1 MRIKKDRIVTLKLP
15 RLMVGQI
22 IDGLRER
29 QKVWMYTAEFMETG
43 NTEEPCIIEECSDAD
58 EARNIAAYYEE
69 IITSIDKQ
77 LDKLDSKNLGEHTH

>member
-1 MRIKKDRIVTLKLP
+1 MDQEITLKLP

-29 QKVWMYTAEFMETG
+29 QKVWLYTAEFMDTG
-43 NTEEPCIIEECSDAD
+43 CTKEPCIIEECSNSQ

-69 IITSIDKQ
+69 IINCIKKQ
-77 LDKLDSKNLGEHTH
+77 LSKWDKKNSIT

>member
-29 QKVWMYTAEFMETG
+29 QKVWLYTAEFMDTG
-43 NTEEPCIIEECSDAD
+43 ETEEPCIIEECSNAD

-69 IITSIDKQ
+69 IINSIEEQ
-77 LDKLDSKNLGEHTH
+77 I

>member
-29 QKVWMYTAEFMETG
+29 QKVWLYTAEYMNTG
-43 NTEEPCIIEECSDAD
+43 STEEPCIIEECSDAD
-58 EARNIAAYYEE
+58 EAKNIVAYYEE
-69 IITSIDKQ
+69 IIKSIEKQ
-77 LDKLDSKNLGEHTH
+77 LDKLDD

>member
-1 MRIKKDRIVTLKLP
+1 MDKKVTLKLP

-29 QKVWMYTAEFMETG
+29 QKVWLYTAEFMDNG
-43 NTEEPCIIEECSDAD
+43 YTEEPCIIEECSNAD

-69 IITSIDKQ
+69 IIKEINAQ
-77 LDKLDSKNLGEHTH
+77 LTLQEP

>member
-29 QKVWMYTAEFMETG
+29 QKVWLYTAEYMNTG
-43 NTEEPCIIEECSDAD
+43 STEEPCIIEECSDAN
-58 EARNIAAYYEE
+58 EAKNIAAYYEE
-69 IITSIDKQ
+69 IIKEINAQ
-77 LDKLDSKNLGEHTH
+77 LTLQEQ

>member
-1 MRIKKDRIVTLKLP
+1 MRIKKDKIVTLKLP

-29 QKVWMYTAEFMETG
+29 QKIWLYTAEFMETG
-43 NTEEPCIIEECSDAD
+43 STEEPCIIEECSDGD

-69 IITSIDKQ
+69 IINEINAQ
-77 LDKLDSKNLGEHTH
+77 LTLQEQ